1 LEKKEKS
8 GSKEDIPGNE
18 NGNFKSDLIDKK
30 NIENF
35 EKFEN
40 SSNSDKNDKNEELHD
55 TGNEKEGWLFKQ
67 KSSTNVW
74 RKYFFRF
81 YADQLLL
88 CYFKT
93 KEDAIK
99 KKFQGKINIGWM
111 WTETISEEDGLVKK
125 QLKSTTNVCTQRFT
139 LFTPKRIYVL
149 SAETDE
155 ICTEWTK
162 DVQTAIDK
170 FTLGEEREEKI
181 EASKELEPL
190 LNKILKIQMDQVE
203 MMLNALKESG
213 LFITDSSKK
222 LKEGHLDI
230 KKQDDTWKTYYV
242 VLWKD
247 CLSYFDAESKSNAR
261 GFISTESIISLKS
274 EEFKFPTNTSKL
286 DQKQK
291 EKIEEEKKRNKK
303 IQTCNAT

>member
-1 LEKKEKS
+1 MF
-8 GSKEDIPGNE
+8 GE
-18 NGNFKSDLIDKK
+18 NI
-30 NIENF
+30 
-35 EKFEN
+35 
-40 SSNSDKNDKNEELHD
+40 
-55 TGNEKEGWLFKQ
+55 
-67 KSSTNVW
+67 
-74 RKYFFRF
+74 FFRF
-81 YADQLLL
+81 YPDQLLL

-139 LFTPKRIYVL
+139 LFCPKRIYVL

-155 ICTEWTK
+155 ICTEWIK
-162 DVQTAIDK
+162 EIQCSIDK
-170 FTLGEEREEKI
+170 FTLGEEREEKV

-203 MMLNALKESG
+203 LMLNALKESG

-247 CLSYFDAESKSNAR
+247 CLSYFDAESKSTAR
-261 GFISTESIISLKS
+261 GFISTESIISLKC
-274 EEFKFPTNTSKL
+274 EEFKFPSNTSKL

-291 EKIEEEKKRNKK
+291 DKIEEEKKRGTRRFKLVTPLRTYQYKAKHKEAMVDWLLAIQNVSPSLSKIIERTSSKIEAPSVRGKK
-303 IQTCNAT
+303 DFSHIQKCEKQIERNQTFSRQI